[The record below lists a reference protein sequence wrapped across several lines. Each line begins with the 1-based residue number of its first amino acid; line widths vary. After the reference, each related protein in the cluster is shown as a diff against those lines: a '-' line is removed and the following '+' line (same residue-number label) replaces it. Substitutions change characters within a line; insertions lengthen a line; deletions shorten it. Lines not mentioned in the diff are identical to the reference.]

1 MVVMKSFQIEYD
13 EMPPKELRGNSR
25 TQWRGKLKPKR
36 RLQDTT
42 IAKLREIDPGYM
54 GKVKIKYTAYYSGLP
69 IDIDNL
75 ITGMKYA
82 QDCLAIEGI
91 ITDDN
96 PEHVVGMEVE
106 YHRVPTKRDIKLIM
120 EVKKVDA

>member
-1 MVVMKSFQIEYD
+1 MVVMDKFKIQFD
-13 EMPPKELRGNSR
+13 DMPPKELRGNSR
-25 TQWRGKLKPKR
+25 THWTGKIKPKKI
-36 RLQDTT
+36 LQDTT
-42 IAKLREIDPGYM
+42 IAKLREVDPGCM
-54 GKVKIKYTAYYSGLP
+54 GKVKIKYTAFYAGRP

-91 ITDDN
+91 IKDDN

-106 YHRVPTKRDIKLIM
+106 YHRVPHKNQIKLIM
-120 EVKKVDA
+120 EVFKVHD

>member
-1 MVVMKSFQIEYD
+1 MKSFQIEYD

-25 TQWRGKLKPKR
+25 THWTGKLKPKR

-54 GKVKIKYTAYYSGLP
+54 GKVKIKYTAYYAGLP

-106 YHRVPTKRDIKLIM
+106 YHRVCLLYTSPSPRDRG
-120 EVKKVDA
+120 